1 MKINV
6 AIVED
11 EKHYNNALKK
21 IIDYDA
27 DLHCVGQFYNG
38 NEAIVNLVELKPD
51 VILMDIKLPDMSGIE
66 VMSKIKPLME
76 ESHFIDVYD
85 HSLEIVDY
93 KHKICVVKDQG
104 VRKGIYFCDL
114 IYNTRYCFDK
124 WFYRRENI
132 TTTRNQ
138 LKIKELWF
146 VSVVESLMSDDLT
159 DSRAFVQ
166 KNGVKNL
173 YDQIFYFNFSQSI
186 IKKIN

>member
-1 MKINV
+1 MNLLTTLQQYTSQIMDDPLLSGGQQEQKMIQV
-6 AIVED
+6 F
-11 EKHYNNALKK
+11 
-21 IIDYDA
+21 
-27 DLHCVGQFYNG
+27 DLC
-38 NEAIVNLVELKPD
+38 
-51 VILMDIKLPDMSGIE
+51 
-66 VMSKIKPLME
+66 
-76 ESHFIDVYD
+76 HFIDVYD

-124 WFYRRENI
+124 WFYRHENI

-138 LKIKELWF
+138 LEIKELWF